1 MKLKDYLLLGF
12 KNIKLYKLQSIIFVI
27 VLTSMLLLGNVFLN
41 VSYTVNT
48 YYDNIAKYSIN
59 ARRGTIHKHYLVNNK
74 IEFAPYDEVINSVL
88 TYDHVIYAS
97 NSSYN
102 VVNTNID
109 LEGAINYDET
119 IYLYPYMKTYPEKLI
134 YGKGVESDSEII
146 CPRYL
151 GVTNSI
157 KTKDDLI
164 DMKDYLNKEIPF
176 SFYKIVF
183 QDKNHTNNIKLDKI
197 NFKLV
202 GIFEN
207 NPFDNDSYSRC
218 YIDSNLA
225 EKLYEETK
233 IVYTEEY
240 LKAFN
245 MEICYGGA
253 AADFIVD
260 TPENFK
266 EVYKKLEEDG
276 YDVGNGYFIDYNWA
290 NAMFNF
296 AYILF
301 FIAFILIIFTIGIY
315 TSINLKKRK
324 TDIAL
329 YKTFGY
335 KNKDIGRILFMQLL
349 ILFLISF
356 ILNIIISLVGI
367 VIGNNIISYYIE
379 LGGFYLTISFIREV
393 LYFTV
398 IMIVMYVVFKETCNS
413 VNRLQIRNILKND
426 I

>member
-1 MKLKDYLLLGF
+1 MKIKDYLLLGF
-12 KNIKLYKLQSIIFVI
+12 RNIRLYKLQSIIFVI
-27 VLTSMLLLGNVFLN
+27 VLTIMLLLGNVFLN
-41 VSYTVNT
+41 FSYTVNT

-88 TYDHVIYAS
+88 TYDHVIYAA

-102 VVNTNID
+102 VVITNID
-109 LEGAINYDET
+109 LDVIKDKDNLL
-119 IYLYPYMKTYPEKLI
+119 YLYPYMKTYPEKLI
-134 YGKGVESDSEII
+134 YGRGVEKDNEII

-151 GVTNSI
+151 GKTSPI

-164 DMKDYLNKEIPF
+164 DMKDYLDKEIPF

-183 QDKNHTNNIKLDKI
+183 QDKNHTNSIKLDKI

-207 NPFDNDSYSRC
+207 TPIDYDSYRIC

-393 LYFTV
+393 LYFVV

>member
-41 VSYTVNT
+41 FSYTVNT
-48 YYDNIAKYSIN
+48 YYDNVAKYSVD
-59 ARRGTIHKHYLVNNK
+59 ARSRSVHKQNLVNNF
-74 IEFAPYDEVINSVL
+74 IEDLPYNEVINNVL
-88 TYDHVIYAS
+88 TYDHVIYAA
-97 NSSYN
+97 NDDYDIVYSS
-102 VVNTNID
+102 ID
-109 LEGAINYDET
+109 LESLPKSNRI

-134 YGKGVESDSEII
+134 YGRGVENINEII

-151 GVTNSI
+151 ATKEEF
-157 KTKDDLI
+157 KTKDDLT
-164 DMKDYLNKEIPF
+164 DMKDYLNKEIPAKF
-176 SFYKIVF
+176 HKTIF
-183 QDKNHTNNIKLDKI
+183 QDKNHIYNTTLDKI
-197 NFKLV
+197 KFKLV

-207 NPFDNDSYSRC
+207 NPFDEYSYLNC
-218 YIDSNLA
+218 YIDREQARDLFDKTQVTYS
-225 EKLYEETK
+225 K
-233 IVYTEEY
+233 EY
-240 LKAFN
+240 LEALN
-245 MEICYGGA
+245 MEISEGGRYTR
-253 AADFIVD
+253 FIVD
-260 TPENFK
+260 TPENLDS
-266 EVYKKLEEDG
+266 VINKLKEDG
-276 YDVGNGYFIDYNWA
+276 YDVSDGYFIDYNA
-290 NAMFNF
+290 TNAMFNF
-296 AYILF
+296 VYLLF

-356 ILNIIISLVGI
+356 ILNIIIAFIGI
-367 VIGNNIISYYIE
+367 KIGNNIISYYIE

-393 LYFTV
+393 LYFVV

-426 I
+426 L

>member
-1 MKLKDYLLLGF
+1 MKIKDYILLGF
-12 KNIKLYKLQSIIFVI
+12 RNIRLYKLQSIIFVI
-27 VLTSMLLLGNVFLN
+27 VLTIMLLLGNVFLN
-41 VSYTVNT
+41 FSYTVNT
-48 YYDNIAKYSIN
+48 YYDNVAKYSVD
-59 ARRGTIHKHYLVNNK
+59 ARSRGVHKGFSNGEYYEN
-74 IEFAPYDEVINSVL
+74 FPYDEVINNVL
-88 TYDHVIYAS
+88 TYDHVIYAA
-97 NSSYN
+97 NSDYN
-102 VVNTNID
+102 IVNTNID
-109 LEGAINYDET
+109 LDVIKDKDNLL
-119 IYLYPYMKTYPEKLI
+119 YLYPYMKTYPEKLT
-134 YGKGVESDSEII
+134 YGRGVESDNEII
-146 CPRYL
+146 CPRYI
-151 GVTNSI
+151 GKTDHI
-157 KTKDDLI
+157 ETKDDLI
-164 DMKDYLNKEIPF
+164 DMKDYLDKEIPF

-183 QDKNHTNNIKLDKI
+183 QDKNHTNSIKLDKI

-207 NPFDNDSYSRC
+207 TPIDYDSYRIC
-218 YIDSNLA
+218 YIDSDLA

-245 MEICYGGA
+245 MEISEGGRYTT
-253 AADFIVD
+253 FIVD
-260 TPENFK
+260 TPENLDSVINK
-266 EVYKKLEEDG
+266 LKKDG
-276 YDVGNGYFIDYNWA
+276 YDVSDGYFIDYNA
-290 NAMFNF
+290 TNAMFNF
-296 AYILF
+296 VYILF
-301 FIAFILIIFTIGIY
+301 FIAFILIVFTIGIY

-356 ILNIIISLVGI
+356 ILNIIIAFIGI
-367 VIGNNIISYYIE
+367 KIGKNIISYYIE

-426 I
+426 L

>member
-1 MKLKDYLLLGF
+1 MKIKDYLSLGF

-27 VLTSMLLLGNVFLN
+27 VLTIMLLLGNVFLN
-41 VSYTVNT
+41 FSYTVNT

-88 TYDHVIYAS
+88 TYDHVIYAA

-102 VVNTNID
+102 VVITNID
-109 LEGAINYDET
+109 LDVIKDKDNLL
-119 IYLYPYMKTYPEKLI
+119 YLYPYMKTYPEKLI
-134 YGKGVESDSEII
+134 YGRGVEKDNEII

-151 GVTNSI
+151 GKTSPI

-164 DMKDYLNKEIPF
+164 DMKDYLDKEIPF

-183 QDKNHTNNIKLDKI
+183 QDKNHTNSIKLDKI

-207 NPFDNDSYSRC
+207 TPIDYDSYRIC

-356 ILNIIISLVGI
+356 ILNIIIALIGI
-367 VIGNNIISYYIE
+367 KIGNNIISYYIE

-393 LYFTV
+393 LYFVV

>member
-1 MKLKDYLLLGF
+1 MKIKDYLSLGF

-27 VLTSMLLLGNVFLN
+27 VLTIMLLLGNVFLN
-41 VSYTVNT
+41 FSYTVNT

-88 TYDHVIYAS
+88 TYDHVIYAA

-102 VVNTNID
+102 VVITNID
-109 LEGAINYDET
+109 LDVIKDKDNLL
-119 IYLYPYMKTYPEKLI
+119 YLYPYMKTYPEKLI
-134 YGKGVESDSEII
+134 YGRGVEKDNEII

-151 GVTNSI
+151 GKTSPI

-164 DMKDYLNKEIPF
+164 DMKDYLDKEIPF

-183 QDKNHTNNIKLDKI
+183 QDKNHTNSIKLDKI

-207 NPFDNDSYSRC
+207 TPIDYDSYRIC

-393 LYFTV
+393 LYFVV

>member
-1 MKLKDYLLLGF
+1 MKIKDYLSLGF

-27 VLTSMLLLGNVFLN
+27 VLTIMLLLGNVFLN
-41 VSYTVNT
+41 FSYTVNT

-88 TYDHVIYAS
+88 TYDHVIYAA

-102 VVNTNID
+102 VVITNID
-109 LEGAINYDET
+109 LDVIKDKDNLL
-119 IYLYPYMKTYPEKLI
+119 YLYPYMKTYPEKLI
-134 YGKGVESDSEII
+134 YGRGVEKDNEII

-151 GVTNSI
+151 GKTSPI

-164 DMKDYLNKEIPF
+164 DMKDYLDKEIPF

-183 QDKNHTNNIKLDKI
+183 QDKNHTNSIKLDKI

-207 NPFDNDSYSRC
+207 TPIDYDSYRIC
-218 YIDSNLA
+218 YIDSDLA

-393 LYFTV
+393 LYFVV

>member
-1 MKLKDYLLLGF
+1 MKIKDYLLLGF
-12 KNIKLYKLQSIIFVI
+12 RNIRLYKLQSIIFVI
-27 VLTSMLLLGNVFLN
+27 VLTIMLLLGNVFLN
-41 VSYTVNT
+41 FSYTVNT
-48 YYDNIAKYSIN
+48 YYDNVAKYSIN

-88 TYDHVIYAS
+88 TYDHVIYAA

-102 VVNTNID
+102 VVITNID
-109 LEGAINYDET
+109 LDVIKDKDNLL
-119 IYLYPYMKTYPEKLI
+119 YLYPYMKTYPEKLT
-134 YGKGVESDSEII
+134 YGRGVESDNEII
-146 CPRYL
+146 CPRYI
-151 GVTNSI
+151 GKTDHI
-157 KTKDDLI
+157 ETKDDLI
-164 DMKDYLNKEIPF
+164 DMKDYLDKEIPF

-183 QDKNHTNNIKLDKI
+183 QDKNHTNSIKLDKI

-207 NPFDNDSYSRC
+207 TPIDYESYRRC
-218 YIDSNLA
+218 YIDSNLV

-393 LYFTV
+393 LYFVV

-426 I
+426 L

>member
-1 MKLKDYLLLGF
+1 MKIKDYLLLGF
-12 KNIKLYKLQSIIFVI
+12 RNIRLYKLQSIIFVI
-27 VLTSMLLLGNVFLN
+27 VLTIMLLLGNVFLN
-41 VSYTVNT
+41 FSYTVNT

-245 MEICYGGA
+245 MEISEGGRYTT
-253 AADFIVD
+253 FIVD
-260 TPENFK
+260 TPENLDSVINK
-266 EVYKKLEEDG
+266 LKKDG
-276 YDVGNGYFIDYNWA
+276 YDVSDGYFIDYNA
-290 NAMFNF
+290 TNAMFNF
-296 AYILF
+296 VYILF
-301 FIAFILIIFTIGIY
+301 FIAFILIVFTIGIY

-393 LYFTV
+393 LYFVV

-413 VNRLQIRNILKND
+413 VNRLQIRNILRND

>member
-41 VSYTVNT
+41 FSYTVNT
-48 YYDNIAKYSIN
+48 YYDNVAKYSVD
-59 ARRGTIHKHYLVNNK
+59 ARKGKVHKLVFTGK
-74 IEFAPYDEVINSVL
+74 TYEKSAYSEVIEKVL
-88 TYDHVIYAS
+88 EYNHVIYAS
-97 NSSYN
+97 NSDYN
-102 VVNTNID
+102 VVYSNIVLNNLSNPD
-109 LEGAINYDET
+109 RT
-119 IYLYPYMKTYPEKLI
+119 IYLYPYIKTYPERLI
-134 YGKGVESDSEII
+134 YGRGVENNNEII

-151 GVTNSI
+151 AVGENF
-157 KTKDDLI
+157 KTKDDLT
-164 DMKDYLNKEIPF
+164 DMKEYLDKDIQLK
-176 SFYKIVF
+176 FYRTIF
-183 QDKNHTNNIKLDKI
+183 QDKNHIYNATLDETR
-197 NFKLV
+197 FKLV

-207 NPFDNDSYSRC
+207 DPFDEYSYLSC
-218 YIDSNLA
+218 YI
-225 EKLYEETK
+225 EKNKAVQLYKETE
-233 IVYTEEY
+233 IVYSEEY

-245 MEICYGGA
+245 MEISEGGRYTE
-253 AADFIVD
+253 FIVD

-266 EVYKKLEEDG
+266 EVYKKLKEDG
-276 YDVGNGYFIDYNWA
+276 YDVNDGYFIDYNA
-290 NAMFNF
+290 TNAMFNF

-315 TSINLKKRK
+315 TSINLKKRR

-393 LYFTV
+393 LYFVV

-426 I
+426 L